1 MVTPG
6 AERAAIQHLRATYP
20 VSERR
25 ACRVVGAGRTMVRY
39 HARVRRDDTPL
50 RTRLR
55 ELARRRPR
63 FGVRRLHVLL
73 RREGLVVNH
82 KRTERLYREEALAVG
97 RRIRKRV
104 AHQDRGRPQPPRH
117 PNEQWALDFVSDALG
132 SGRRIRCLN
141 VVDTGTREA
150 LAIVVDTSLGGERVA
165 HELDTLVRHR
175 GVPREIVLDNGPELR
190 SKALDR
196 WASGLGI
203 ALRFIAP
210 GKPIQNATCESFNG
224 RFRDECLNQH
234 WFLGLVDAQT
244 IIEDWRQDDN
254 HQRPHG
260 ALGYQTPDAVR
271 RQLLTSGPSSSLDHI
286 LGAGQMYSH
295 RAGMR

>member
-1 MVTPG
+1 M
-6 AERAAIQHLRATYP
+6 
-20 VSERR
+20 
-25 ACRVVGAGRTMVRY
+25 
-39 HARVRRDDTPL
+39 
-50 RTRLR
+50 
-55 ELARRRPR
+55 
-63 FGVRRLHVLL
+63 RRLHVLL

-82 KRTERLYREEALAVG
+82 KRTERLYREEGLAVG

-175 GVPREIVLDNGPELR
+175 GAPREIVLDNGPELR

-203 ALRFIAP
+203 TLRFIAP

-234 WFLGLVDAQT
+234 GFLSLSDAQT
-244 IIEDWRQDDN
+244 IIEDWRQDSN

-260 ALGYQTPDAVR
+260 ALGYHTPDAVR
-271 RQLLTSGPSSSLDHI
+271 RQLLTSGPS
-286 LGAGQMYSH
+286 
-295 RAGMR
+295 